1 MIFYIRCNQNARLNS
16 IKKVLQPKLKRK
28 GRGTSD
34 WNGIYYVMEGHNHY
48 RWRNIFITNCR

>member
-34 WNGIYYVMEGHNHY
+34 WNGIYYG
-48 RWRNIFITNCR
+48 RP